1 MGELTNAVKVAFSE
15 TDYRNLIF
23 KKLHYKFNLEDNPIL
38 DTYFK
43 IASQK

>member
-1 MGELTNAVKVAFSE
+1 MGELMNAVKVAFSE

-38 DTYFK
+38 TPILK
-43 IASQK
+43 